1 VRAGRPPLRAAAIVG
16 ALVLALLAVIAYTPV
31 IGAITRRLD
40 TVPAPGR
47 ADAIVVLGAGVSRDG
62 VLSNPSLRRLV
73 GGLVLY
79 RRGLAPRLI
88 LMGPAHQRSPI
99 EAEVRA
105 ALARDVGIPPS
116 AIVVEGGGLTTWHE
130 AVLAA
135 RRVHEVGGQRV
146 LLVTSAQ
153 HMHRARRFFERAG
166 LEVVPA
172 PVIEISPAAQ
182 SPGGRL
188 DLARAVVQEA
198 LARVYYRAAGRL

>member
-1 VRAGRPPLRAAAIVG
+1 MTRRPPVRAATLLG
-16 ALVLALLAVIAYTPV
+16 ALVMALLAAVVYTPV
-31 IGAITRRLD
+31 IGAVSRRLD
-40 TVPAPGR
+40 TVPAPGG

-62 VLSNPSLRRLV
+62 VLSDSSLRRLM

-88 LMGPAHQRSPI
+88 LMGPAHQGSPI

-105 ALARDVGIPPS
+105 ALARDLGIPPS
-116 AIVVEGGGLTTWHE
+116 AMVVEGRGLTTWQE
-130 AVLAA
+130 AALAA
-135 RRVHEVGGQRV
+135 QRVHEAGGQRV

-166 LEVVPA
+166 LEVVAA
-172 PVIEISPAAQ
+172 PVVEISPSAQ

-198 LARVYYRAAGRL
+198 LARVYYRMSGHL

>member
-1 VRAGRPPLRAAAIVG
+1 VRPGRPPLRAAAILG
-16 ALVLALLAVIAYTPV
+16 ALFLALLAGLAYTPV
-31 IGAITRRLD
+31 IGAISRRLD

-88 LMGPAHQRSPI
+88 LMGPAHQGSPI

-135 RRVHEVGGQRV
+135 RRVHEVGGRRV

-166 LEVVPA
+166 LEVVAA
-172 PVIEISPAAQ
+172 PVIEISPAVE

-188 DLARAVVQEA
+188 DLARAVLQEA
-198 LARVYYRAAGRL
+198 LARVYYRVSGRL